1 MKSAQPDNP
10 MSASPVS
17 VKFEKDVV
25 ALVETNVD
33 DTTGEILGRTLE
45 RLMAEGAFDATITAF
60 TGKKGRTGQ
69 TVRVICHETS
79 VQKFAEILVE
89 ETGTLG
95 VKILQCTRL
104 IVPRKQISFPLV
116 IRNYEG
122 NVSAKIAW
130 IGGSARIKPEVSE
143 AQKIS
148 DELKIPLRDVLEKIT
163 DGARKHL
170 ESETKFL
177 LRDEEGNQF

>member
-1 MKSAQPDNP
+1 
-10 MSASPVS
+10 MSAARGS
-17 VKFEKDVV
+17 VIFEKDVV
-25 ALVETNVD
+25 AVVETNVD

-45 RLMAEGAFDATITAF
+45 RLMVEGAFDATITAF

-69 TVRVICHETS
+69 TVRVICHEES

-95 VKILQCTRL
+95 VKVLQCTRL

-122 NVSAKIAW
+122 NVSAKITW
-130 IGGSARIKPEVSE
+130 VGGTARIKPEISE

-163 DGARKHL
+163 EGARKHL
-170 ESETKFL
+170 ESEANFL
-177 LRDEEGNQF
+177 SKEV